1 MRLWVLSLVGL
12 FLLSGCGIGRLFTGV
27 SETTETISKTIKK
40 LDQDHDQII
49 SFQEI
54 LMYLLAGWATGRGGE
69 AVGARI
75 IKKKLKE
82 KDEG

>member
-1 MRLWVLSLVGL
+1 MRLWVLSLSGF
-12 FLLSGCGIGRLFTGV
+12 FLLSGCGLVRFFTGV

-40 LDQDHDQII
+40 LDQDHDQMI

-75 IKKKLKE
+75 MKKKLKE
-82 KDEG
+82 KDE

>member
-1 MRLWVLSLVGL
+1 MKLWILSLAGL
-12 FLLSGCGIGRLFTGV
+12 FLLSSCELARLLTGV
-27 SETTETISKTIKK
+27 SQTTETISKTVKE

-69 AVGARI
+69 AVGTRI
-75 IKKKLKE
+75 LKKKLKE
-82 KDEG
+82 KDE